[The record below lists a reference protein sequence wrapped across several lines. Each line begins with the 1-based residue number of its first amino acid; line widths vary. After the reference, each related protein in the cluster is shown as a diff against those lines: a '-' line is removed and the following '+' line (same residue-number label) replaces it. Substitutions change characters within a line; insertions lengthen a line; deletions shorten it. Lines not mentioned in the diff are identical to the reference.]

1 MKGSQ
6 ITFISGNIIFKSFP
20 YTNTININVYGPR
33 AVMLLFEVLSDYLI
47 DLHV

>member
-1 MKGSQ
+1 M
-6 ITFISGNIIFKSFP
+6 FISGNIILKSFP